1 MSKREPMRGARSI
14 ALTPWKHLERTKG
27 AGGQTYLYY
36 RRGGQR
42 IPLPGPE
49 GSTAFVRAY
58 QAAKAKVE
66 QNAPKVT
73 GHHTAEDAITL
84 YLDNPDFKALKPN
97 TRTDYRRVLDPFR
110 TQFGPVPMLVMD
122 EAWIEKLRTSYG
134 AIPVIWNSLRS
145 RMIGVTKLYRLMHPG
160 VLPANHWETSRRLK
174 VPEPEIRA
182 HRPWPMEVLVAVL
195 RASTPEFRCL
205 LVGYLLTAQRGGDVT
220 RFAPAQWD
228 RAKATLNLAQ
238 EKTGAEL
245 LIHVPDA
252 LARAFDAMA
261 GRNPDRLFVPPRGE
275 AWTTSNAQETLR
287 RLLSNLGLER
297 YTLHGL
303 RATGPVALKMLGF
316 DNRAIRELT
325 GHTSDANL
333 EVYLHGVKG
342 YVLARQA
349 QEALAATFGP
359 ALEAALDGANDRRFA
374 GVTGRAAR
382 KKRGGVT
389 NDIDGD
395 C

>member
-1 MSKREPMRGARSI
+1 MSKRGPNRGARSI
-14 ALTPWKHLERTKG
+14 ASTPWRHLERTKV

-36 RRGGQR
+36 RRDGRR
-42 IPLPGPE
+42 IALPGPE
-49 GSTAFVRAY
+49 GSGAFVRAY
-58 QAAKAKVE
+58 EAARDEVE
-66 QNAPKVT
+66 RRAPKIG
-73 GHHTAEDAITL
+73 GHHTVEDAITL
-84 YLDNPDFKALKPN
+84 YLDNPDFKALRPN
-97 TRTDYRRVLDPFR
+97 TRSDYRRVLDPFR
-110 TQFGPVPMLVMD
+110 ASLGATPMPVID

-134 AIPVIWNSLRS
+134 AVPVTWNSLRS
-145 RMIGVTKLYRLMHPG
+145 RMIGVTKLFRLMHPG
-160 VLPANHWETSRRLK
+160 VLPANYWETSRRLK
-174 VPEPEIRA
+174 VAEPAIRV

-220 RFAPAQWD
+220 RFGPAQWD
-228 RAKATLNLAQ
+228 RGKATLNLSQ

-245 LIHVPDA
+245 LIHVPDV

-261 GRNPDRLFVPPRGE
+261 GRNPARLFVTPRGE
-275 AWTTSNAQETLR
+275 AWTTGNAQETLR
-287 RLLSNLGLER
+287 RLLKHLGLPR

-342 YVLARQA
+342 YVLAKAA
-349 QEALAATFGP
+349 QEALAATFAP
-359 ALEAALDGANDRRFA
+359 ALEAALEGANERRFA

-382 KKRGGVT
+382 KNRSDVT
-389 NDIDGD
+389 NGVDEDG
-395 C
+395 